1 VCQIASAVFAAFLL
15 VACAGGRETT
25 RKDAVASYK
34 LGIAYLTE
42 GRIAPALQ
50 ELSKAE
56 ALNPAN
62 PEVLNA
68 LGFAYWMRKEHFLA
82 EEKFRKAVALKPDYS
97 EAWNNLA
104 AMFIEQGRYGEAVG
118 PAEQALKNVYYG
130 TQERALANLGWALHK
145 SGRGEEGEKR
155 LRQAIEVA
163 PSFPLAR
170 RNLALLL
177 AERGDHRRAVEQFDA
192 ALRLAGDDADLHLKR
207 GVSLWKL
214 GERQLARAAFA
225 KAVQLAPESEVGR
238 SAKTYLDVLD

>member
-130 TQERALANLGWALHK
+130 TQERALANSACDRRSRSRRPSRSREETSRSFWPSAATI
-145 SGRGEEGEKR
+145 GE
-155 LRQAIEVA
+155 
-163 PSFPLAR
+163 PSSSSTPRCASQETTR
-170 RNLALLL
+170 T
-177 AERGDHRRAVEQFDA
+177 
-192 ALRLAGDDADLHLKR
+192 
-207 GVSLWKL
+207 S
-214 GERQLARAAFA
+214 
-225 KAVQLAPESEVGR
+225 
-238 SAKTYLDVLD
+238 T